1 MGSFALGARVAESAD
16 ELGFLLATEFQVAG
30 LKLVIRE
37 WLGKRLKIRGFSSK

>member
-30 LKLVIRE
+30 LSDSRMVGQKTKNTGL
-37 WLGKRLKIRGFSSK
+37 